1 LKLITEDFYLIS
13 KPPNYYKRTLEEKA
27 KRSETYK
34 KQCIYKP
41 DKCFDFSLT
50 NTNPILESESIDV
63 KKFNIESFFNM
74 EMFNETPLHSLLTDL
89 SEDNTNPDLLLDIN
103 SIFTEA
109 NELSGDEIYE
119 NRESIINID
128 KENILMNEQTM
139 NKKTQEKGSIFND
152 IFTSLSSL
160 VFHNE
165 KKDKKNEEL
174 QISKREMFSK
184 KNEKEETHKHKNQK
198 KKSMMDIS
206 EEKKNKQNIME
217 EYKIENKSNE
227 RNRIVELDNEVKSF
241 EKKKMD
247 KKKSKI
253 NKKEEIDFES
263 EEEIS
268 KFDVVSNEKNC
279 EENELIMNN
288 FDDEFLNEKIH
299 FNQSSNI
306 SQMNRIEN
314 DDSDDENDIIE
325 EKEKEEEEEED
336 KNIDMEILNEL
347 FLKKLILEKKIE
359 KSRNTFQFGY
369 VQKKLFDTEFIF
381 QS

>member
-1 LKLITEDFYLIS
+1 
-13 KPPNYYKRTLEEKA
+13 
-27 KRSETYK
+27 
-34 KQCIYKP
+34 
-41 DKCFDFSLT
+41 
-50 NTNPILESESIDV
+50 
-63 KKFNIESFFNM
+63 
-74 EMFNETPLHSLLTDL
+74 
-89 SEDNTNPDLLLDIN
+89 
-103 SIFTEA
+103 
-109 NELSGDEIYE
+109 
-119 NRESIINID
+119 
-128 KENILMNEQTM
+128 
-139 NKKTQEKGSIFND
+139 
-152 IFTSLSSL
+152 
-160 VFHNE
+160 
-165 KKDKKNEEL
+165 
-174 QISKREMFSK
+174 
-184 KNEKEETHKHKNQK
+184 
-198 KKSMMDIS
+198 
-206 EEKKNKQNIME
+206 ME

-227 RNRIVELDNEVKSF
+227 RNRIVELDNEIKSF

-247 KKKSKI
+247 KKKSSKI

-325 EKEKEEEEEED
+325 EKEKEEEEEEEEEEED